1 MQDFKDDSDMV
12 KVIRKRKMKRN
23 LIKCGFALPPL
34 TYLSLLGL
42 AFAKILPFSQVF
54 SSTALVFCPF
64 NISNVY
70 SDDVRKETN
79 KVLDGI
85 SNDISE
91 AIGDSLWKVRDLEDI
106 TIIPKNIQVG
116 EDLEAINIVPIFKE
130 GKYIIIRG
138 NSSLQI
144 LAQYEEDGKN
154 VVKIL
159 DENEVSDEYNSFD
172 DKTKKKIERKN
183 KILSFILKD

>member
-172 DKTKKKIERKN
+172 DKTK
-183 KILSFILKD
+183 

>member
-130 GKYIIIRG
+130 GKYIIMSGDFSIE
-138 NSSLQI
+138 I
-144 LAQYEEDGKN
+144 LAQYEDEGKS

-159 DENEVSDEYNSFD
+159 DREEALAVYDDLD
-172 DKTKKKIERKN
+172 DKTKRKLG
-183 KILSFILKD
+183 KRSKMLSLTMRD

>member
-23 LIKCGFALPPL
+23 LIKCGFTLPPL